1 MTNPMRAIRMMTPAE
16 VTRWLGIDPGGAR
29 IGLAISD
36 PGGGYAIPLNVV
48 SASAAFP
55 AIRAIVQREGVS
67 GIVIG
72 IARLPS
78 GDEGESAQLARRLGA
93 RLTRLGVPIEY
104 EDETLTSHQAESMAR
119 SGGASRRRPADDVAA
134 ALILQ
139 QFLDRRMRAGRRDP
153 ETDA

>member
-1 MTNPMRAIRMMTPAE
+1 MMTSAE

-36 PGGGYAIPLNVV
+36 PGGSYAIPLNVV

-55 AIRAIVQREGVS
+55 AIRAIVQREGVG

-78 GDEGESAQLARRLGA
+78 GDEGESAQMARRLGA